1 MNDTEIM
8 QRLYRYILG
17 GFAALLLC
25 SEVMAQTADDLRL
38 SYTRNG
44 ITVYEN
50 FIVCNDGQPPF
61 RVLLKNET
69 THTGFTSFRISL
81 GDAQGTVADMANQGS
96 SKSFEYQLTGT
107 YTVKLIGVTAG
118 GREYSKDYV
127 LKIVG
132 KPNVTLSKQDE
143 QVKCLGTEVKYIME
157 ATSLGS
163 DGTKYFLNYD
173 DGSPLDPLTTAE
185 LHDGKGTFVHKYEQ
199 SYCSMIDHPERFF
212 KVTLTYQNEC
222 YDGELTSVSE
232 FVAEPFH
239 AQYTFDRLGQ
249 GKVCTYEKVSLRN
262 LTTGGTASDCSS
274 GGAIPFWDFGN
285 GVTSEDWEPYFEY
298 TTAKPHHIKLV
309 VRNDY
314 ACAADS
320 VTYPVELYNRTRAII
335 KIDKDKV
342 CAGETLKFYN
352 NSTGDEITTRWSV
365 IPLDGNPVPVYQAD
379 AVHPEITFDHW
390 GKYKVVLYVTNVCS
404 ADETDTTITV
414 RQNPDLV
421 RYELPES
428 ICMSEQLDMERYVTV
443 AWNGNEPKAT
453 WTLTRTGGAPNTG
466 FDCIE
471 GDLTTAFPVLGF
483 TTPGTYT
490 VTVNLPDVGCPG
502 TKLTDTK
509 QIVVHDPGI
518 QVAIDTTPL
527 NICEKGVVNFTN
539 HSVGED
545 LRYEWAVRP
554 ASNVSYTGGTGPD
567 AASPVLQFNKYG
579 DYEVKLRMS
588 TASGCGSVDTVYRV
602 HVRKD
607 PSIFFF
613 LPPEAVCPGAEFAL
627 PFEGLVEY
635 RFYNNEEKVKW
646 TINPDNGGFEFKEG
660 TGVNTPK
667 PVIQFNTPGPY
678 QFTVELESAGCP
690 EPGIEQ
696 TLTRPIRVRTGTM
709 SMNSAE
715 AADTVVCENDNLLFR
730 IEAQDHDGDP
740 LTYAWSVSPTD
751 GSFEFLDYGNDK
763 KVAKVLFHQWGDYEV
778 RIEASGFCGSL
789 DTTFRVKVEKDP
801 KVGLRDTSGLCPG
814 EADMH
819 DYVTYRWFNNVPEVN
834 WKVTRVGLNPTA
846 GFHIDDPHAE
856 YPKIDFQEAGEYKVQ
871 VEAVSH
877 TLGCDADSLQDV
889 KTFRIY
895 NPEIIG
901 NIAMIGSGVAGD
913 PSDICEGEA
922 VTFTNTTNA
931 EGGIGWT
938 WTVEGPEGGYAFAD
952 GAASSTEQMPVITFT
967 RYGDYVVRVV
977 VRGSCDR
984 KEYSFP
990 VKVRGVPDID
1000 WTARL
1005 ANVCEG
1011 MTIDMQDYVG
1021 YPEAAA
1027 GNRNQTDVLTY
1038 TWSVNTDA
1046 GISVSPVIGSANTDF
1061 TTITFPEAA
1070 RYVVTLELGM
1080 KCVDQGKMVL
1090 RSDIDILRRHLKAAF
1105 SVGKDTVGCTDDP
1118 APFLVPLVNMS
1129 EGDSSRYTWTVTA
1142 ETASGGGY
1150 AYEVGGAGEESP
1162 TLRLSEAGYYTIR
1175 LKAVNICDEDE
1186 ASFRVKAFAR
1196 PEVSVHDI
1204 ASVCEPYTFEGKE
1217 QVMVIGNND
1226 EVRRAQ
1232 WQIVPDAVEEN
1243 GGVAY
1248 LPGSTETSLFPEI
1261 EFKYGRYEVKAEY
1274 YNRCATP
1281 AVVQFE
1287 VKPDKYIPIEPLA
1300 DEEICVLSGPRLLQ
1314 QAFPEGGSWSIG
1326 DRTVVPQPAQVLYSD
1341 GEGKYYFNPQFDPY
1355 VRQEV
1360 ELIYRKDNGS
1370 CIARDTMTM
1379 QVWPLPF
1386 VEAGDPL
1393 QMCLNHDPRLLTGLD
1408 SAAGAVW
1415 EKNRGYWSSAENA
1428 VLENHL
1434 FPATHEGDFKLY
1446 YAYTDGHACTN
1457 RDSVVMTVHGL
1468 PATGFTVAER
1478 SCIRREVTF
1487 TPIDP
1492 ENNKFEWSFGDGTP
1506 DEPSEAEIVHRY
1518 AVYGYQQVVCR
1529 AENQYHCKDTSEAR
1543 QIEIVNMPP
1552 PAHFSVDGAEGCP
1565 PFETE
1570 ISVDRAVYADDHN
1583 YLAFHWD
1590 YGEGTETDTL
1600 GPIVPMTYP
1609 VGTWDTTY
1617 VTRFTVS
1624 NMCDTVSYETP
1635 IRVFSVPKVS
1645 FALMHEWECD
1655 PVWLTLQNTTTGNS
1669 CVFDW
1674 SFTNTRTGEVVQR
1687 TNIRNPEY
1695 EFRTDS
1701 ASTTYHI
1708 RLAAHN
1714 NCGDDAYLDSLVV
1727 KPRSISAHFT
1737 PLAHAYACVNEELYF
1752 RNNSTDTV
1760 ASILNTFWNFGDG
1773 GQDTLWSPRYR
1784 YEREGTYQVTL
1795 KIDNGCGWD
1804 TVSSPVTIYPLPH
1817 LEIRSEDY
1825 LCEADSFTF
1834 VLHSDQKLSHIEWQ
1848 LGDGQK
1854 AYKDSLRYRYEGY
1867 GTFPV
1872 RVTGVSAE
1880 INQCSD
1886 SVRKEVTVYNKPILT
1901 ILPMDTAQC
1910 SPLLYQ
1916 PRVEG
1921 EAFLMWDYGDGSE
1934 LSSAP
1939 EHRYENLSD
1948 TVGRFKV
1955 ITYAETDKGCKSEY
1969 ERWVTLYNNPRA
1981 ALDKEVVQ
1989 GNPQRVTFLNLSEEY
2004 TDCIWELPD
2013 GRVVHA
2019 ADDQE
2024 MSFTEQGDYAVRLI
2038 AVNYLECRDT
2048 AELEHY
2054 VLIKGLYFPNTFIP
2068 HSQNGKVNRFN
2079 GIGMG
2084 LQEYKL
2090 EIFDQYG
2097 NKIWETRA
2105 LERGRPSEGWDG
2117 CNTKGERMPQGMYIW
2132 RAKAIFAD
2140 SEVWS
2145 GKNNESGTPQTTQGT
2160 VLLLRE

>member
-1 MNDTEIM
+1 M
-8 QRLYRYILG
+8 QWFYQQIWWLLG
-17 GFAALLLC
+17 ALLLC
-25 SEVMAQTADDLRL
+25 GEVTAQTADDLKL

-50 FIVCNDGQPPF
+50 FVVCNDGEPPF

-81 GDAQGTVADMANQGS
+81 GDAQGTVADMAKQGS

-107 YTVKLIGVTAG
+107 YTVKLIGVTADG
-118 GREYSKDYV
+118 KEHSKDYA

-132 KPNVTLSKQDE
+132 KPNVRLSKQDE
-143 QVKCLGTEVKYIME
+143 QVKCLGTEVKYDLE
-157 ATSLGS
+157 VTSLGS

-185 LHDGKGTFVHKYEQ
+185 LNNGKGTFVHKYEQ

-249 GKVCTYEKVSLRN
+249 GKVCTYEKVALRN
-262 LTTGGTASDCSS
+262 LTGGGTASDCSL
-274 GGAIPFWDFGN
+274 GDPIPFWDFGN

-298 TTAKPHHIKLV
+298 TTAKPQHIKLV

-320 VTYPVELYNRTRAII
+320 VTYPVELYNRTRAIL
-335 KIDKDKV
+335 KVDKDKV
-342 CAGETLKFYN
+342 CVGEKLKFYN

-390 GKYKVVLYVTNVCS
+390 GKYKVVLYVKNVCS
-404 ADETDTTITV
+404 SDETDTTIVV
-414 RQNPDLV
+414 RQDPDLV
-421 RYELPES
+421 RYELPEE
-428 ICMSEQLDMERYVTV
+428 ICMSEDLVTERYMTV
-443 AWNGNEPKAT
+443 AWNGNAPGAT
-453 WTLTRTGGAPNTG
+453 WKLTRTGGEPNTG
-466 FDCIE
+466 FDVIE
-471 GDLTTAFPVLGF
+471 GDLSTPFPVVRF
-483 TTPGTYT
+483 NTPGTYS

-509 QIVVHDPGI
+509 QIIVHDPGI
-518 QVAIDTTPL
+518 HVAIDTTPL
-527 NICEKGVVNFTN
+527 NICEKGVVSFTN
-539 HSVGED
+539 RSVGED
-545 LRYEWAVRP
+545 LRYEWSVRP
-554 ASNVSYTGGTGPD
+554 ASNVSYTGGSGPD

-588 TASGCGSVDTVYRV
+588 TASGCGSVDTTYHI

-613 LPPEAVCPGAEFAL
+613 LPPESVCPGAEFAL
-627 PFEGLVEY
+627 PFQGLVEY

-646 TINPDNGGFEFKEG
+646 TINPDDGGYEFKEG
-660 TGVNTPK
+660 THVNTLK
-667 PVIQFNTPGPY
+667 PVIQFNTSGVY
-678 QFTVELESAGCP
+678 NFTVELESAGCP

-696 TLTRPIRVRTGTM
+696 TLTRSIRVRNGTM

-715 AADTVVCENDNLLFR
+715 AADTVVCENDNLLFS
-730 IEAQDHDGDP
+730 INAKDNDGDP
-740 LTYAWSVSPTD
+740 LTYAWSVFPTD
-751 GSFEFLDYGNDK
+751 GSYEFQDYGNDK
-763 KVAKVLFHQWGDYEV
+763 MIAKILFRQWGSYDV

-801 KVGLRDTSGLCPG
+801 RVGLRDTSGLCIG
-814 EADMH
+814 VADMR
-819 DYVTYRWFNNVPEVN
+819 DYVSYRWFNNVPEVN
-834 WKVTRVGLNPTA
+834 WRVTRVGTNPTA
-846 GFHIDDPHAE
+846 GFQIDDLHAE
-856 YPKIDFQEAGEYKVQ
+856 YPKINFQEPGEYKVQ
-871 VEAVSH
+871 VEVVSH

-901 NIAMIGSGVAGD
+901 DIGMIGSGVAGD
-913 PSDICEGEA
+913 PSDICEGES

-931 EGGIGWT
+931 EGGISWS
-938 WTVEGPEGGYAFAD
+938 WTVEGTDGGFAFAD
-952 GAASSTEQMPVITFT
+952 GAVSSVEKMPVITFNT
-967 RYGDYVVRVV
+967 YGDYVVRVL
-977 VRGSCDR
+977 VRGKCDQ
-984 KEYSFP
+984 KEYTFP
-990 VKVRGVPDID
+990 VKVRGVPQID
-1000 WTARL
+1000 WPEQL
-1005 ANVCEG
+1005 ANQCEG
-1011 MTIDMQDYVG
+1011 NTIDMHDYLN
-1021 YPEAAA
+1021 YPEAVT
-1027 GNRNQTDVLTY
+1027 GNRNQEDILTY
-1038 TWSVNTDA
+1038 TWSVSTTA
-1046 GISVSPVIGSANTDF
+1046 GITRPPVITSVNTDF
-1061 TTITFPEAA
+1061 TSITFQEAA
-1070 RYVVTLELGM
+1070 RYVVTLEVAM
-1080 KCVDQGKMVL
+1080 KCVENGKIELNRDIDVL
-1090 RSDIDILRRHLKAAF
+1090 RGHLKAAF
-1105 SVGKDTVGCTDDP
+1105 SVGKDSVGCTDDP
-1118 APFLVPLVNMS
+1118 LPYTVPLENLS
-1129 EGDSSRYTWTVTA
+1129 DGDSLTYEWTVMA

-1150 AYEVGGAGEESP
+1150 VFESGGPADESP
-1162 TLRLSEAGYYTIR
+1162 TVRVAETGYYEIH
-1175 LKAVNICDEDE
+1175 LKVKNICAEDE
-1186 ASFRVKAFAR
+1186 ASFRIKSFAR
-1196 PEVSVHDI
+1196 PEVTIRDI
-1204 ASVCEPYTFEGKE
+1204 ASVCEPYIFDGKE
-1217 QVMVIGNND
+1217 QVAVVGNND
-1226 EVRRAQ
+1226 SVRRAV
-1232 WQIVPDAVEEN
+1232 WRITPDAVEET
-1243 GGVAY
+1243 GGVAF
-1248 LPGSTETSLFPEI
+1248 LPGSTETSLLPEI
-1261 EFKYGRYEVKAEY
+1261 NFLYGRYQVRAEY

-1281 AVVQFE
+1281 AVVEFE
-1287 VKPDKYIPIEPLA
+1287 VRTDKYIPIEKLV
-1300 DEEICVLSGPRLLQ
+1300 DEEICVLSGPRLLE
-1314 QAFPEGGSWSIG
+1314 QARPEGGMWSIKEPAA
-1326 DRTVVPQPAQVLYSD
+1326 VPEPGQVLSSD
-1341 GEGKYYFNPQFDPY
+1341 DQGKYYFNPQFDPY
-1355 VRQEV
+1355 SRREV

-1370 CIARDTMTM
+1370 CIARDTLTM
-1379 QVWPLPF
+1379 LVWPLPF

-1393 QMCLNHDPRLLTGLD
+1393 QMCLNHEPRLLVGLD
-1408 SAAGAVW
+1408 SVAGATW
-1415 EKNRGYWSSAENA
+1415 ESNRGTWSSAEG
-1428 VLENHL
+1428 VELENHL
-1434 FPATHEGDFKLY
+1434 YTVTRDGDFKLF
-1446 YAYTDGHACTN
+1446 YAYTDSHTCTN
-1457 RDSVVMTVHGL
+1457 RDSVIITVHRL
-1468 PATGFTVAER
+1468 PSTDFTVADR

-1487 TPIDP
+1487 TPADP
-1492 ENNKFEWSFGDGTP
+1492 ENNRFEWTFGDGSP
-1506 DEPSEAEIVHRY
+1506 DRQSEAEIVHQY
-1518 AVYGYQQVVCR
+1518 TDYGYQQVICR
-1529 AENQYHCKDTSEAR
+1529 AENQYHCKDTSEPR
-1543 QIEIVNMPP
+1543 QIEIVNLPP
-1552 PAHFSVDGAEGCP
+1552 PARFGIDQTGGCP
-1565 PFETE
+1565 PFEAQ
-1570 ISVDRAVYADDHN
+1570 ISVEREDYADDHN
-1583 YLAFHWD
+1583 YLSFRWD
-1590 YGEGTETDTL
+1590 YGEGTQTDTL
-1600 GPIVPMTYP
+1600 GPVVPKSFP
-1609 VGTWDTTY
+1609 VGTWDTAY
-1617 VTRFTVS
+1617 VVRFTVS
-1624 NMCDTVSYETP
+1624 NMCDTVSYDT
-1635 IRVFSVPKVS
+1635 IVQVYSVPQVS

-1674 SFTNTRTGEVVQR
+1674 TFINTRTGDVVQR

-1708 RLAAHN
+1708 RLAARN

-1760 ASILNTFWNFGDG
+1760 ASILNTFWDFGDG

-1784 YEREGTYQVTL
+1784 YDREGTYRVSL

-1804 TVSSPVTIYPLPH
+1804 TVSSPVTIYPLPR

-1834 VLHSDQKLSHIEWQ
+1834 VLQSDQKLSHIEW
-1848 LGDGQK
+1848 LFGDGQR

-1886 SVRKEVTVYNKPILT
+1886 SVSKEVTVFNKPILT

-1910 SPLLYQ
+1910 SPLLYR

-1921 EAFLMWDYGDGSE
+1921 EAFLMWDYGDGSD
-1934 LSSAP
+1934 LNSAP
-1939 EHRYENLSD
+1939 EHWYENLSD
-1948 TVGRFKV
+1948 TVERRKV
-1955 ITYAETDKGCKSEY
+1955 TTYAETDKGCKSEY
-1969 ERWVTLYNNPRA
+1969 ERWVTVYNNPRA
-1981 ALDKEVVQ
+1981 AIDKEVVQ
-1989 GNPQRVTFLNLSEEY
+1989 GNPQRVTFINLSEEY
-2004 TDCIWELPD
+2004 ADCIWELPD
-2013 GRVVHA
+2013 GRIVHSE
-2019 ADDQE
+2019 DDQE
-2024 MSFTEQGDYAVRLI
+2024 MAFGDEGDYAVRLI
-2038 AVNYLECRDT
+2038 AVNYHECRDT
-2048 AELEHY
+2048 ADLEHH

-2068 HSQNGKVNRFN
+2068 HSQNGKVNRFY

-2084 LQEYKL
+2084 LQKYKL

-2117 CNTKGERMPQGMYIW
+2117 CNAKGERMPQGMYIW
-2132 RAKAIFAD
+2132 RAEAIFGD

-2145 GKNNESGTPQTTQGT
+2145 GKNNESGIPQTTQGT